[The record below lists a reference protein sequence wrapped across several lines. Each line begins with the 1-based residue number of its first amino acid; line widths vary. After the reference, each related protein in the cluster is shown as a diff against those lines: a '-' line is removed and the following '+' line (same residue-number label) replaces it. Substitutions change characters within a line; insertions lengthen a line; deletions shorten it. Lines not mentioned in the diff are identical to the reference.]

1 LGGRGR
7 WISEFKASLVYRV
20 SSRTAR
26 ATQRNPVSKKKKKKK
41 SKTKT
46 KKTKQ
51 KQKQKSREERGVRI
65 MSNTLQ
71 VSLNFLPF
79 IVTVIINFRSNI
91 NPLVFSMILE
101 MASYSEILNLL
112 SNNLNSII
120 KSISLGWRGG
130 SVGKS
135 TDCSSKGHK
144 FKSQQP
150 HGGSQP
156 SLIRSDALPLLVCL
170 KTATVY
176 LDIIIN
182 LKKKASICFSKILSK
197 Y

>member
-1 LGGRGR
+1 M
-7 WISEFKASLVYRV
+7 
-20 SSRTAR
+20 
-26 ATQRNPVSKKKKKKK
+26 P
-41 SKTKT
+41 
-46 KKTKQ
+46 
-51 KQKQKSREERGVRI
+51 
-65 MSNTLQ
+65 NTLQ
-71 VSLNFLPF
+71 VSLNFLPI
-79 IVTVIINFRSNI
+79 IVTVIVNFRSNT

-135 TDCSSKGHK
+135 TDCSSKGPE

-156 SLIRSDALPLLVCL
+156 YIMRSDTLVWG
-170 KTATVY
+170 V
-176 LDIIIN
+176 
-182 LKKKASICFSKILSK
+182 
-197 Y
+197 